1 MILELYSF
9 HKIIIKLNSM
19 NPDVPLLYMFSIDW
33 LACSLFLAHTP
44 VACDQISLGKH
55 VHLNG

>member
-1 MILELYSF
+1 
-9 HKIIIKLNSM
+9 M
-19 NPDVPLLYMFSIDW
+19 NPDAPFLYMFSIDW
-33 LACSLFLAHTP
+33 LAYSLFLAHTS